1 MSYKNS
7 FDDRV
12 ISNEEFK
19 KIPADQHYQWSPVP
33 SAEVTDGDFTSV
45 PDGEPSVP
53 VVEEEGDI
61 NLGEKVA
68 DPNVMTGTDVTP
80 PEDSKS
86 E

>member
-7 FDDRV
+7 FDERV

-53 VVEEEGDI
+53 VEEEV
-61 NLGEKVA
+61 LTA
-68 DPNVMTGTDVTP
+68 PDPNVMTGTDVTP
-80 PEDSKS
+80 PEEPKAD
-86 E
+86 